1 MAKTKR
7 NFPTGKFFL
16 KYSKNYSND
25 TLYPIYIQY
34 TWNRNVLKKTTEIK
48 CRVCDWNEKGFN
60 GRGELKSCYKGDYQ
74 RDNHFLQ
81 KMLTDIDAQMSLYAQ
96 QHPNSMST
104 DVVRDILQGKPLT
117 RKDRG
122 IDFIL
127 YALEVVKSEYSLKKI
142 GISVRKNY
150 ISNLGMFS
158 EFLVAK
164 KKSNCGDRSIYI
176 GDVTKSLIDMFIVW
190 RREVKNNSDIT
201 INKTL
206 TIISKTIRC
215 AADDGLIDRSVAN
228 QIIDTRISIKPNLEE
243 DDDLCEKYL
252 TGEQIALLMEYYKS
266 CNEKRRKEYLEMFFF
281 AYFACGLRVV
291 DVMTLRWSDIDFKK
305 KELKKVLIKTS
316 KRHIIPLIQ
325 PAIDIL
331 NKWKDRHKVYVF
343 GLLDNAFKLSD
354 DDQLYK
360 KRNNI
365 TQSINQSIKVVGE
378 NLGFG
383 FPLTMH
389 VARHSFAV
397 YALNNQID
405 MSVVSR
411 LLGHSSSVVTERVY
425 AKFLPQT
432 LSDEV
437 GKLHFNSLV

>member
-7 NFPTGKFFL
+7 NFPTAKFFL
-16 KYSKNYSND
+16 KYPKNYSND

-48 CRVCDWNEKGFN
+48 CRVCDWNQKGFN
-60 GRGELKSCYKGDYQ
+60 GRGELKSTYKGDYQ

-81 KMLTDIDAQMSLYAQ
+81 KMLTDMDAQMSLYAQ
-96 QHPNSMST
+96 QHPNAMST

-122 IDFIL
+122 IDFIE
-127 YALEVVKSEYSLKKI
+127 YALEIVKSEYSLKKI

-150 ISNLGMFS
+150 ISNLSMFS
-158 EFLVAK
+158 EFLVTK

-176 GDVTKSLIDMFIVW
+176 GDITKSLIDKYIDW

-228 QIIDTRISIKPNLEE
+228 QIIDTRIAIKPNLEE
-243 DDDLCEKYL
+243 DDDFCEKYL
-252 TGEQIALLMEYYKS
+252 TDEQIALLMEYYKS

-281 AYFACGLRVV
+281 AYYACGLRVV
-291 DVMTLRWSDIDFKK
+291 DVMTLRWNDIDFKK
-305 KELKKVLIKTS
+305 NELKKVLIKTS
-316 KRHIIPLIQ
+316 KRHVIPLIQ

-331 NKWKDRHKVYVF
+331 NKWKDRYKVYVF
-343 GLLDNAFKLSD
+343 GLLDDDFKLSD
-354 DDQLYK
+354 DEKLYN
-360 KRNNI
+360 KRNTI
-365 TQSINQSIKVVGE
+365 TQSINQSLKVVGE
-378 NLGFG
+378 TLNFD

-437 GKLHFNSLV
+437 SKLHFGSLV

>member
-16 KYSKNYSND
+16 KYPKNCSND

-48 CRVCDWNEKGFN
+48 CRVCDWNGKGFN

-81 KMLTDIDAQMSLYAQ
+81 KMLTDMDAQMSLYAQ

-122 IDFIL
+122 IDFIE
-127 YALEVVKSEYSLKKI
+127 YATDVVKSEYSLKKI

-150 ISNLGMFS
+150 MSNLSMFS
-158 EFLVAK
+158 EFLVSK
-164 KKSNCGDRSIYI
+164 KKSNCGDRGIYI
-176 GDVTKSLIDMFIVW
+176 GDITKSLIDKFIVW
-190 RREVKNNSDIT
+190 RRDVKNNSDIT

-206 TIISKTIRC
+206 TIISKTIKC

-228 QIIDTRISIKPNLEE
+228 QIINTRIAIKPNLDDE
-243 DDDLCEKYL
+243 DDLCEKYL
-252 TGEQIALLMEYYKS
+252 TDEQIAQLMVYYKS
-266 CNEKRRKEYLEMFFF
+266 CNEKRRREYLEMFFF
-281 AYFACGLRVV
+281 AYYCGLRVV
-291 DVMTLRWSDIDFKK
+291 DVMSLRWTDIDFNK
-305 KELKKVLIKTS
+305 KELKKMLIKTS
-316 KRHIIPLIQ
+316 KRHVIPLIQ
-325 PAIDIL
+325 PAIEVL

-343 GLLDNAFKLSD
+343 GLLDDTFRLSD
-354 DDQLYK
+354 DEQLYK

-378 NLGFG
+378 NLGFD

-397 YALNNQID
+397 YALNNKID

-411 LLGHSSSVVTERVY
+411 LLGHSSTVVTERVY

-437 GKLHFNSLV
+437 GKLHFNSLF